1 MSACSSKA
9 VEPEETPA
17 FRPVVRF
24 RVSTCMQSVDGGLYR
39 APRELL
45 GFSPELARTQVI
57 AQTPPR
63 LALCMLVR
71 VRAERQCERVGVDS
85 DVESDVDSDVD
96 SNVGS
101 GKYTAF
107 FAQISH
113 RPSQIPADSF
123 QGSASIDSDVVGC

>member
-24 RVSTCMQSVDGGLYR
+24 RVSTCMQSVDRGLYR

-71 VRAERQCERVGVDS
+71 VRVERQCERVGVDS
-85 DVESDVDSDVD
+85 DVESDVD